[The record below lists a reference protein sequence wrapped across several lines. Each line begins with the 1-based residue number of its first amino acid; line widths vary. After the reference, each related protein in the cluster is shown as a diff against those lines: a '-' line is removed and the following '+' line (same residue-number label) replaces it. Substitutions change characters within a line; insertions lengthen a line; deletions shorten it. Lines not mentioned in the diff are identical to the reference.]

1 MSLDKAQEII
11 KQAMADRSVYNAMAA
26 RENEVWGTILPAL
39 EHSEAKIEDM
49 AAAAKL
55 NAGRHQSYLIG
66 VAQEKN
72 LTFERGLTLGCG
84 AGRLERALIR
94 EGVCGSFHGIDISEK
109 AITAAREIAEKENL
123 PLTYEVADLNFV
135 ELPEKTF
142 DLVAAQTSL
151 HHVLFLERVAEQVW
165 HSLKN
170 NGYLWIHDFIGETQ
184 WQYDPRR
191 LSITNQVL
199 AILPEKFRKNK
210 INNQLTTEIKRP
222 EPGTLGSPFESIR
235 SGEIIPIFERWF
247 TIEWKLEF
255 NAFLYC
261 ECGDVQ
267 PSRRVRRRPSFWH
280 ALSSSESSALST
292 NHLRQPAARRLPRFG
307 NAGIRSSGGP
317 EYLLFY
323 VHAEQRRDEFLGFEQ
338 ECADKV
344 SGIGWIQ
351 RNSTVEVCAYRRSR
365 QIHGADHLGRK
376 ETGKTVCSTLRSTAY
391 R

>member
-1 MSLDKAQEII
+1 MKARDAQEII
-11 KQAMADRSVYNAMAA
+11 KQAMADRSVYDAMAA
-26 RENEVWGTILPAL
+26 RENEVWGAILPAL
-39 EHSEAKIEDM
+39 ENSEAKIEDM

-72 LTFERGLTLGCG
+72 LTFERALTLGCG

-109 AITAAREIAEKENL
+109 AITAAREIAEKEDL
-123 PLTYEVADLNFV
+123 PLTYEVADLNFL

-255 NAFLYC
+255 NAFLHLVAPPGTRVAYVENDDTRALFELLLLLDNLC
-261 ECGDVQ
+261 IEERIVQ
-267 PSRRVRRRPSFWH
+267 PSGGQYLMRPRVID
-280 ALSSSESSALST
+280 EI
-292 NHLRQPAARRLPRFG
+292 PAGATPAG
-307 NAGIRSSGGP
+307 EEISNAI
-317 EYLLFY
+317 
-323 VHAEQRRDEFLGFEQ
+323 AKD
-338 ECADKV
+338 
-344 SGIGWIQ
+344 
-351 RNSTVEVCAYRRSR
+351 
-365 QIHGADHLGRK
+365 
-376 ETGKTVCSTLRSTAY
+376 
-391 R
+391 